1 MWDVMLDV
9 DVDVDAG
16 RRRGETRQ
24 DKDTWGQLLIQVLQ
38 HEYIHKTVSVYSHCK
53 VSNIRCISKYKWK
66 E

>member
-38 HEYIHKTVSVYSHCK
+38 HEYTSQSACVSHCK